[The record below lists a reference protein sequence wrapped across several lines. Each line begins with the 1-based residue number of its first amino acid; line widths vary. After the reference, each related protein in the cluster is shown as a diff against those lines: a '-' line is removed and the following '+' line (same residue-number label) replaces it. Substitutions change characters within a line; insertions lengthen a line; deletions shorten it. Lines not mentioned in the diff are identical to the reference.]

1 MDLASM
7 IRDVPDFP
15 VKGVL
20 FKDITTLI
28 KDPDAF
34 QEVVDHL
41 VDQYAHRDVDV
52 VAAIESRGFIVGS
65 PVAYELGVG
74 FVPIRKLGKLP
85 ADKISASYTLEYGA
99 ETLEMHTDAILPG
112 QKVLIID
119 DLIATGGSAKA
130 ATELVERLGGKV
142 VGIAFLIE
150 LSFLHGREKLQDYE
164 IFSMIQF
171 DQ

>member
-34 QEVVDHL
+34 QEVIDRL
-41 VDQYAHRDVDV
+41 VDRYADRDLDL
-52 VAAIESRGFIVGS
+52 VAAVESRGFIFGP
-65 PVAYELGVG
+65 PVAYQLGVG

-85 ADKISASYTLEYGA
+85 AEKINASYTLEYGA
-99 ETLEMHTDAILPG
+99 ETLEMHTDAIQPG

-130 ATELVERLGGKV
+130 AIELVERLGGEV
-142 VGIAFLIE
+142 VGLGFLIE
-150 LSFLHGREKLQDYE
+150 LTFLHGREKLENYE
-164 IFSMIQF
+164 VYSMIQF
-171 DQ
+171 D

>member
-34 QEVVDHL
+34 QEVIDRL
-41 VDQYAHRDVDV
+41 VDRYADRNLDL
-52 VAAIESRGFIVGS
+52 VAAVESRGFIFGP
-65 PVAYELGVG
+65 PVAYQLGVG

-85 ADKISASYTLEYGA
+85 AEKINASYTLEYGA
-99 ETLEMHTDAILPG
+99 ETLEMHTDAIQPG

-130 ATELVERLGGKV
+130 AIELVERLGGEV
-142 VGIAFLIE
+142 VGLGFLIE
-150 LSFLHGREKLQDYE
+150 LTFLHGREKLENYE
-164 IFSMIQF
+164 VYSMIQF
-171 DQ
+171 D